1 MQDGAEPVERRAG
14 SGRQLIRTSCRLAPR
29 RATPHLASSRLAAPR
44 FVLLR
49 FAQLALRI
57 SLKFRA
63 GPAEEV
69 VVRIATSVG
78 PQGISSVASRHTVP
92 PSVTR

>member
-1 MQDGAEPVERRAG
+1 
-14 SGRQLIRTSCRLAPR
+14 
-29 RATPHLASSRLAAPR
+29 
-44 FVLLR
+44 LLR
-49 FAQLALRI
+49 FARLALRI